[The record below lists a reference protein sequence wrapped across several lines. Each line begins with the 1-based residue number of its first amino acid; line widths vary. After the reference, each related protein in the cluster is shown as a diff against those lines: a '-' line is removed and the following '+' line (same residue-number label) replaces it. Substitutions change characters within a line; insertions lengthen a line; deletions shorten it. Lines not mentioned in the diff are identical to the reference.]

1 MIGLIVI
8 GVIAALIYI
17 WYAIIV
23 TRSNKALEALSGV
36 EVQLRKR
43 HDLIPN
49 ILAIAK
55 RFMAHEKETLEKITE
70 LRQMAEDKSTTRDPQ
85 EAEKLFDIENQ
96 LEGLMKGLM
105 VQVEAYP
112 DLKSDSVMLE
122 AQQTYRE
129 VEDNISAA
137 RRFYNASVTS
147 LRNVTMIFPGPYIA
161 KLAGA
166 NDMPYYEVEDS
177 AVLNPISAED
187 SFANS

>member
-1 MIGLIVI
+1 MVGLIVVGI
-8 GVIAALIYI
+8 IAAVIYV
-17 WYAIIV
+17 WYALIV

-55 RFMAHEKETLEKITE
+55 RFMAHEKETLEKITA
-70 LRQMAEDKSTTRDPQ
+70 LRQMAEDKSTTRNPD
-85 EAEKLFDIENQ
+85 EAEELFDIENQ
-96 LEGLMKGLM
+96 IEGLMKGLM

-112 DLKSDSVMLE
+112 ELKSDTVMLE

-147 LRNVTMIFPGPYIA
+147 LRNTVMIFPGTLIA
-161 KLAGA
+161 KLANA
-166 NDMPYYEVEDS
+166 KDMPYFEVEDS
-177 AVLNPISAED
+177 TVMAPVSAE
-187 SFANS
+187 